1 MKIERVGV
9 VGAGQMGNGIAH
21 VCALAGY
28 DVVMEDVNPEALGK
42 AKATI
47 ERNLQRQAVRG
58 IITQPEVTAALNRIR
73 TANDFEV
80 MRDRDLVIEAATE
93 DEQVKRMVYRD
104 LCPRLGSTTL
114 LASNTSSI
122 SITRLAAATDRPE
135 K

>member
-1 MKIERVGV
+1 MKIEKIGV
-9 VGAGQMGNGIAH
+9 IGAGQMGNGIAH

-58 IITQPEVTAALNRIR
+58 IITQPEILAALNRIR
-73 TANDFEV
+73 TANDFDV

-93 DEQVKRMVYRD
+93 DEQVKRKVFRD
-104 LCPRLGSTTL
+104 LCPRLG
-114 LASNTSSI
+114 
-122 SITRLAAATDRPE
+122 
-135 K
+135 